1 MYGSFGNFKRMVRSI
16 FSDGENLFYYG
27 GINIFMM
34 PNEKIDELEVI
45 SYEEEYGE
53 DENGTPIRHFF
64 MELKE
69 A

>member
-1 MYGSFGNFKRMVRSI
+1 MYGSFGNFKRTVRSV

-27 GINIFMM
+27 GINLIKM
-34 PNEKIDELEVI
+34 PKEKVDELEVI
-45 SYEEEYGE
+45 SYEEEYEE
-53 DENGTPIRHFF
+53 DEHGIPIRHFF